1 MKPEPVQTNN
11 QYTCA
16 RNLLVILAAL
26 ALLGG
31 LATWAWE
38 LYADSV
44 GMSMLLVAVG
54 ALWLADC
61 GREREIV
68 VSGWMV
74 PPKGRRWMS

>member
-1 MKPEPVQTNN
+1 MT
-11 QYTCA
+11 TLA

-44 GMSMLLVAVG
+44 GMSLLIVCFG
-54 ALWLADC
+54 ALWMADR
-61 GREREIV
+61 GRDQEIV
-68 VSGWMV
+68 VPGWMV
-74 PPKGRRWMS
+74 SPRGRRWMS

>member
-1 MKPEPVQTNN
+1 MT
-11 QYTCA
+11 TRA
-16 RNLLVILAAL
+16 RNLLVILAAV

-44 GMSMLLVAVG
+44 GMSILLVAVG
-54 ALWLADC
+54 AMWMADR

-68 VSGWMV
+68 VPGWMV
-74 PPKGRRWMS
+74 PPRGRRWMS